1 MPASF
6 PVLIEDGSYSTV
18 AFSVARLTLAA
29 RTPSVPES
37 AFSTRRAHA
46 AHVIPVTDKEIF
58 PRSSL
63 MPRPPFASSNRLLYP
78 PTLYK
83 GKRRRGGV
91 PLLTAGWCGHRW
103 ASCSSE

>member
-1 MPASF
+1 MTPESF
-6 PVLIEDGSYSTV
+6 AVLIEEGSYSTA

-46 AHVIPVTDKEIF
+46 EHVIPVTDKEIF

-63 MPRPPFASSNRLLYP
+63 MPRPPFASTDRLLYP
-78 PTLYK
+78 PTLFK
-83 GKRRRGGV
+83 EKRRRGGA
-91 PLLTAGWCGHRW
+91 PLFTAGG
-103 ASCSSE
+103 